1 MWSEQVA
8 AQDKSVEEQLDERF
22 ADVVAARAA
31 ANGVAAETA
40 EEAAA
45 EATTEVAAEAA
56 RTAESE
62 AATTM
67 VEPAAAADEPSP
79 ADEHD
84 CTTAVELD
92 VE

>member
-1 MWSEQVA
+1 MA

-31 ANGVAAETA
+31 ANGVAAEA
-40 EEAAA
+40 ARAA
-45 EATTEVAAEAA
+45 ESEVAAEAQGQA
-56 RTAESE
+56 AAPAE
-62 AATTM
+62 ATM

-79 ADEHD
+79 AGEHD
-84 CTTAVELD
+84 CTDAVELED

>member
-31 ANGVAAETA
+31 ANGVAAEA
-40 EEAAA
+40 ARAA
-45 EATTEVAAEAA
+45 ESEVAAEAQGQA
-56 RTAESE
+56 AAPAE
-62 AATTM
+62 ATM

-79 ADEHD
+79 ADQHECKH
-84 CTTAVELD
+84 D
-92 VE
+92 VEDE

>member
-1 MWSEQVA
+1 MA

-31 ANGVAAETA
+31 ANGVAAE
-40 EEAAA
+40 
-45 EATTEVAAEAA
+45 AA

-62 AATTM
+62 VAAAAQGQAAAPAEATM

-79 ADEHD
+79 AGEHD
-84 CTTAVELD
+84 CTDAVELED

>member
-31 ANGVAAETA
+31 ANGVAAE
-40 EEAAA
+40 
-45 EATTEVAAEAA
+45 AA

-62 AATTM
+62 VAAAAQGQAAAPAEAQAATM

-79 ADEHD
+79 AGEHD
-84 CTTAVELD
+84 CTDAVELVD

>member
-1 MWSEQVA
+1 MA

-31 ANGVAAETA
+31 ANGVAAEA
-40 EEAAA
+40 ARAA
-45 EATTEVAAEAA
+45 ESEVAAEAQGQA
-56 RTAESE
+56 AAPAE
-62 AATTM
+62 ATM

-79 ADEHD
+79 TDEHD
-84 CTTAVELD
+84 CTNAVELD

>member
-1 MWSEQVA
+1 MA

-31 ANGVAAETA
+31 ANGVAAEA
-40 EEAAA
+40 ARAA
-45 EATTEVAAEAA
+45 ESEVAAAAQGQAAAPAEA
-56 RTAESE
+56 
-62 AATTM
+62 TM

-79 ADEHD
+79 AGEHD
-84 CTTAVELD
+84 CTDAVELD

>member
-1 MWSEQVA
+1 MA

-45 EATTEVAAEAA
+45 EATTEVAAEAQGQA
-56 RTAESE
+56 AAPAE
-62 AATTM
+62 ATM

-79 ADEHD
+79 AGEHD
-84 CTTAVELD
+84 CTDAVELED